1 MNLRKQAQQLDCVDK
16 ETKHGLFK
24 LEGFDG
30 DAWLDIREESVKT
43 YSYGT
48 DGEPKNIEEPT
59 EVKQLR
65 RKYENQDSKSLNE
78 FAWR

>member
-1 MNLRKQAQQLDCVDK
+1 MNLREEAKQLDCVQK
-16 ETKHGLFK
+16 EAKHGLFK
-24 LEGFDG
+24 LKGFDQ

-43 YSYGT
+43 YSYST

-65 RKYENQDSKSLNE
+65 RKFENQDSKSLSE
-78 FAWR
+78 FA